1 MSECYP
7 TDIRTQSIGITRSFV
22 MICYA
27 ACVKFFPDMKSAIG
41 LSNCLFLYGSIAFLN
56 CIWGV
61 IFIPDNRGKSL
72 VKVEEMYEKNNKNEI
87 NEKST

>member
-1 MSECYP
+1 MVENVLNKQRNRCAATSSGHFLYQ
-7 TDIRTQSIGITRSFV
+7 TQLLFLL
-22 MICYA
+22 
-27 ACVKFFPDMKSAIG
+27 PIG

-87 NEKST
+87 NEKTT